1 MAVTSSPHFDVPSHV
16 STDEYLVVLLNAT
29 RFDRLV
35 RKDDLL
41 DEGVV
46 AIFGLADDKAEL
58 LSLSF
63 QAEKFTPA
71 QVTAWLAERR
81 FTSPVDFTIRRR
93 SSAH

>member
-1 MAVTSSPHFDVPSHV
+1 MTVTSSPHIDVPSHV
-16 STDEYLVVLLNAT
+16 STNEYLFVLRNAT

-41 DEGVV
+41 DEGV
-46 AIFGLADDKAEL
+46 AALFGLAGDEAEL

-71 QVTAWLAERR
+71 QVAAWLAERR
-81 FTSPVDFTIRRR
+81 FTLPVAVPIRR
-93 SSAH
+93 SWCL